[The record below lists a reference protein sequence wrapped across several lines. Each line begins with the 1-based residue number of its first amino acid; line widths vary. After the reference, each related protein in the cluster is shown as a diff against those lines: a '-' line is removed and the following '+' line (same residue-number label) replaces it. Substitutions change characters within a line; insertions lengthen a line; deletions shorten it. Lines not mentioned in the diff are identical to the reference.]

1 MAIKLQNG
9 IVFGLHTGEMKHRI
23 SSRDAKNIKVSLGL
37 KPSDTV
43 EKYDG
48 FYKNGLTEVTI
59 EENERRYQD
68 KASGEWKSST
78 TYMLVVKLN
87 FARAISLGNYCLMP
101 YTTGNMN
108 KIIKAVSNTL
118 KQLGLDGDN
127 RDFSGWTVERVDAA
141 FDIQEPDTEGFMN
154 LLIQNLNIGASGR
167 KKLAVRTQVENESV
181 GFGNNS
187 YTWNIYVKYTE
198 LTSKFEDRRMTGKP
212 VTADELEEAKTMK
225 NVLRLERQNHTGAVK
240 VLLPCRK
247 IGDLLEADV
256 RETIIQTMAAEI
268 GLFFGSGDFTAT
280 VGVVNGTGFI
290 PGIYSRIVTPSTPSN
305 HKRSYGKFP
314 SPHPTSDGRQHANV
328 PLYYYGTL
336 RDEYEMEQF
345 KKNLEKIGDGISDI
359 VSVKKK
365 HHKSISGKTLEEY
378 EEKVLAELKNVYRTN
393 VIASLIISDKE
404 LQIIEIDEQEP
415 YEKPFAMSIYEAL
428 DKSLDAISRFNIVV
442 KTQSIKSEVEWILS
456 GEFEKE
462 IINDVYKAKRKQR
475 DEYIRELMLME
486 VE

>member
-187 YTWNIYVKYTE
+187 YTWNIYV
-198 LTSKFEDRRMTGKP
+198 
-212 VTADELEEAKTMK
+212 
-225 NVLRLERQNHTGAVK
+225 
-240 VLLPCRK
+240 
-247 IGDLLEADV
+247 
-256 RETIIQTMAAEI
+256 
-268 GLFFGSGDFTAT
+268 
-280 VGVVNGTGFI
+280 
-290 PGIYSRIVTPSTPSN
+290 
-305 HKRSYGKFP
+305 
-314 SPHPTSDGRQHANV
+314 
-328 PLYYYGTL
+328 
-336 RDEYEMEQF
+336 
-345 KKNLEKIGDGISDI
+345 
-359 VSVKKK
+359 
-365 HHKSISGKTLEEY
+365 
-378 EEKVLAELKNVYRTN
+378 
-393 VIASLIISDKE
+393 
-404 LQIIEIDEQEP
+404 
-415 YEKPFAMSIYEAL
+415 
-428 DKSLDAISRFNIVV
+428 
-442 KTQSIKSEVEWILS
+442 
-456 GEFEKE
+456 
-462 IINDVYKAKRKQR
+462 
-475 DEYIRELMLME
+475 
-486 VE
+486 